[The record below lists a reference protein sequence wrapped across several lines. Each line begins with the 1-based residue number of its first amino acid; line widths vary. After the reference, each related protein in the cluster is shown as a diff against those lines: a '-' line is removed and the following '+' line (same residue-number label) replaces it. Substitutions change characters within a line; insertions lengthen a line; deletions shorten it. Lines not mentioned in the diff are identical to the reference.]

1 MKTLQ
6 KFKQLLDEL
15 HSHRSLRIRQQ
26 RQFLKEL
33 VRTRVECRQ
42 TTGDAERSPADCLPG
57 HDRWR
62 EGKEEFFRK
71 HQDFRRYHRH
81 LRTLRPLILL
91 FNLVIWFLLF
101 RYLGVKTIAIVFA
114 GLMGMVG
121 VYQFFFLRRLEKR
134 IFEPISR
141 LKQGVEEIAQGNY
154 DVAIECEVLNDLTL
168 LVASFNNMARKL
180 KEGEQVKA
188 EYEENRKQLIANI
201 SHDLKTPITSIQG
214 YIEALLDRSVQPAAQ
229 RDKYLHIIYNNTV
242 YMNKL
247 IDDLFLFAKLDLD
260 KLEFR
265 FQRTPVRNFMAD
277 LMEEFRLELE
287 EQGIAFTYEDRLE
300 RDYTVNIDG
309 KRIHQVIKNLIANAI
324 KYGPEDGLAIDTTL
338 CRAER
343 EDYVVIRLSDNGP
356 GIPEDQM
363 AHVFDRFYRIDPERT
378 KNGPSTGLGLAIA
391 RELVEAH
398 GGRIAIASQR
408 GDGSCF
414 TIELP
419 SGG

>member
-1 MKTLQ
+1 MRMKGIR
-6 KFKQLLDEL
+6 KFKQLREEKE
-15 HSHRSLRIRQQ
+15 RFRQ
-26 RQFLKEL
+26 RQHWIRVWCKERL
-33 VRTRVECRQ
+33 EYHQ
-42 TTGDAERSPADCLPG
+42 NSADGEWSPADYLEKHQRC
-57 HDRWR
+57 W

-114 GLMGMVG
+114 GLIGMGG

-141 LKQGVEEIAQGNY
+141 LKQGVEEIAKGNY
-154 DVAIECEVLNDLTL
+154 DVFIECEVMNDLTL

-214 YIEALLDRSVQPAAQ
+214 YIEALLDRSVQSAAL

-287 EQGIAFTYEDRLE
+287 EQGITFTYEDRLE

-309 KRIHQVIKNLIANAI
+309 KRIHQVIKNLITNAV
-324 KYGPEDGLAIDTTL
+324 KYGPKEGLAIDATL

-343 EDYVVIRLSDNGP
+343 ENWVLIRLSDNGP
-356 GIPEDQM
+356 GIAEDQM
-363 AHVFDRFYRIDPERT
+363 AHVFDRFYRIDPERS
-378 KNGPSTGLGLAIA
+378 KDGPGVGLGLAIA

-398 GGRIAIASQR
+398 GGRIAIANNR
-408 GDGSCF
+408 GVGSCF

>member
-6 KFKQLLDEL
+6 KFKQLLDEIRT
-15 HSHRSLRIRQQ
+15 HRSLRIRQ
-26 RQFLKEL
+26 RRRFWKEL
-33 VRTRVECRQ
+33 VRTRMECRH
-42 TTGDAERSPADCLPG
+42 TAGDAERSPADCHPG
-57 HDRWR
+57 HERWR
-62 EGKEEFFRK
+62 EGKEELLRK
-71 HQDFRRYHRH
+71 HQDFYRYHRH

-101 RYLGVKTIAIVFA
+101 RYLGVKTIAMVFA
-114 GLMGMVG
+114 GLLGMGG

-168 LVASFNNMARKL
+168 LVASFNKMARKL

-214 YIEALLDRSVQPAAQ
+214 YIEALLDPSAQPVAE
-229 RDKYLHIIYNNTV
+229 RDKYLRIIYYNAV

-260 KLEFR
+260 KLEFT
-265 FQRTPVRNFMAD
+265 FQKTPVRGFMAD

-287 EQGIAFTYEDRLE
+287 EKGIGFTYRDELD
-300 RDYTVNIDG
+300 RDYRINIDG

-324 KYGPEDGLAIDTTL
+324 KYGPEKGLAIVTTL
-338 CRAER
+338 GRAGR
-343 EDYVVIRLSDNGP
+343 ADWVAIRLSDNGP
-356 GIPEDQM
+356 GIPEDKI
-363 AHVFDRFYRIDPERT
+363 AYVFDRFYRIDPERT
-378 KNGPSTGLGLAIA
+378 KDEPSTGLGLAIA

-398 GGRIAIASQR
+398 GGRIAITNNCEA
-408 GDGSCF
+408 GSCF